1 MKQRG
6 LVPNF
11 HIHLSVSDLYIST
24 IGPPI
29 LLQQCRNWERGRAV
43 SLLGI
48 IISNFLYSAFAV
60 LLKLAAAS
68 VHLRILP
75 ILTQLMTTYLVVSFS
90 YSPSE
95 VRKDRNNGP
104 LVVRLE
110 SLFVQWGGHIS
121 WYPWRNSPHNSL
133 FIPVT
138 TGCAAVHCSD
148 DTSKCT
154 GLYRK
159 PRKSRV

>member
-1 MKQRG
+1 MGIYKSLTDTWGTR
-6 LVPNF
+6 PRSF
-11 HIHLSVSDLYIST
+11 ISGN
-24 IGPPI
+24 I
-29 LLQQCRNWERGRAV
+29 V
-43 SLLGI
+43 
-48 IISNFLYSAFAV
+48 SNFLYSAFAV

-121 WYPWRNSPHNSL
+121 
-133 FIPVT
+133 
-138 TGCAAVHCSD
+138 
-148 DTSKCT
+148 
-154 GLYRK
+154 
-159 PRKSRV
+159 